1 MQEKFPENR
10 NFKEMRE
17 SLGLTLAQLSEM
29 SGYSISTINLLEVKG
44 EGSKRLREKLTALLL
59 SGEEKGETAHTEY
72 WRDRAL
78 AAEEKLKMLK
88 SAMQGW
94 LSKI

>member
-1 MQEKFPENR
+1 MQDKFPENR
-10 NFKEMRE
+10 NFKELRE

-29 SGYSISTINLLEVKG
+29 SGYSISTINLLELKG
-44 EGSKRLREKLTALLL
+44 EGSRRLKEKLASLLL
-59 SGEEKGETAHTEY
+59 SGEEQGGSAQIEY

-88 SAMQGW
+88 SAMEGW

>member
-1 MQEKFPENR
+1 MQDKFLENR
-10 NFKEMRE
+10 NFKELRE

-29 SGYSISTINLLEVKG
+29 SGYSISTINLLELKG
-44 EGSKRLREKLTALLL
+44 EGSRRLKEKLASLLL
-59 SGEEKGETAHTEY
+59 SGEEQGGSAQIEY

-88 SAMQGW
+88 SAMEGW